1 MTQADTPLD
10 TQQSTTP
17 SVGKTMTT
25 LIDRTIA
32 ALRTNHDDLSALVLG
47 LDAGDLD
54 RPSNAS
60 EWTVAQ
66 VLSHLGSG
74 AEIGLASLRAA
85 LAGEDSPA
93 QDFNQSVWDHWDA
106 KGPKEHAEDFLS
118 ANAELVATYE
128 SLDADTRQRLQ
139 IKLGFMP
146 APADVTLVAG
156 MRLNEAALHAWDLE
170 ATFDPKAIIAPDAT
184 EALVDFLPGPL
195 SFLVGFIG
203 KPDALDSRP
212 VTLRVETSDP
222 QRVLDLTIGE
232 TIGFS
237 APSESADAVLS
248 VPAEAWLRLVS
259 GRLDSAHTPGSV
271 TVTGEAITLDDL
283 RRVFPGF

>member
-1 MTQADTPLD
+1 
-10 TQQSTTP
+10 
-17 SVGKTMTT
+17 MTT

-32 ALRTNHDDLSALVLG
+32 ALRTNHDDLATLVRG
-47 LDAGDLD
+47 LDIDDLN
-54 RPSNAS
+54 RPSAAS

-85 LAGEDSPA
+85 LTGEDAPA
-93 QDFNQSVWDHWDA
+93 QDFNQSVWDRWNT
-106 KGPKEHAEDFLS
+106 KGPREHAEDFLS
-118 ANAELVATYE
+118 VNAELVAIYE
-128 SLDADTRQRLQ
+128 SLDADARQRLK
-139 IKLGFMP
+139 IDLGFMP

-170 ATFDPKAIIAPDAT
+170 ATFDQKAVIAAEAT

-203 KPDALDSRP
+203 KPGALESRP
-212 VTLRVETSDP
+212 VTLRVEMSDP
-222 QRVLDLTIGE
+222 QRALGLTIGE
-232 TIGFS
+232 TIEFGE
-237 APSESADAVLS
+237 PSESADAVLS
-248 VPAEAWLRLVS
+248 IPAEAWLRLLS
-259 GRLDSAHTPGSV
+259 GRLDDAHTPGSV
-271 TVTGEAITLDDL
+271 NVTGEAVSLDDL

>member
-1 MTQADTPLD
+1 
-10 TQQSTTP
+10 
-17 SVGKTMTT
+17 MTT

-32 ALRTNHDDLSALVLG
+32 ALRTNHDDLSALVRG
-47 LDAGDLD
+47 LDAEDLN
-54 RPSNAS
+54 RPSAAS

-85 LAGEDSPA
+85 LAGQDAPG
-93 QDFNQSVWDHWDA
+93 QDFNQSVWDRWNA

-118 ANAELVATYE
+118 ADAELVAAYE
-128 SLDADTRQRLQ
+128 SLDADTRRQLQ

-156 MRLNEAALHAWDLE
+156 MRLNEFALHAWDVKVV
-170 ATFDPKAIIAPDAT
+170 FDPKATVAPDAS

-203 KPDALDSRP
+203 KPDALASRP
-212 VTLRVETSDP
+212 VTLRVETSEP
-222 QRVLDLTIGE
+222 RRVLDLTIGE
-232 TIGFS
+232 TIGFGE
-237 APSESADAVLS
+237 PSESADAVLS
-248 VPAEAWLRLVS
+248 LPAEAWLRLVS
-259 GRLDSAHTPGSV
+259 GRLDDAHTPGSV
-271 TVTGEAITLDDL
+271 KVTGDAVTLDDL

>member
-1 MTQADTPLD
+1 
-10 TQQSTTP
+10 
-17 SVGKTMTT
+17 MTT

-32 ALRTNHDDLSALVLG
+32 ALRTNHDDLSALVRR
-47 LDAGDLD
+47 LDTADLE
-54 RPSNAS
+54 RLSSAS

-85 LAGEDSPA
+85 LTGEDAPA
-93 QDFNQSVWDHWDA
+93 QDFNQSVWARWDA

-118 ANAELVATYE
+118 ANAELVTTYE
-128 SLDADTRQRLQ
+128 SLDADAREGLQ

-146 APADVTLVAG
+146 APANVTLVAG

-170 ATFDPKAIIAPDAT
+170 ATFDPKAVIAPEAT

-203 KPDALDSRP
+203 KPGALESRP
-212 VTLRVETSDP
+212 VTLRVEMSDP
-222 QRVLDLTIGE
+222 QRALGLTIGE
-232 TIGFS
+232 TIEFGE
-237 APSESADAVLS
+237 PSEPADAVLT

-259 GRLDSAHTPGSV
+259 GRLDAAHTPGSV
-271 TVTGEAITLDDL
+271 NVTGEAVSLDDL